1 MLDADWVYF
10 RVAPKD
16 MTFVNRIIEGCEYL
30 GVVTA
35 LNGKK
40 GIGFVRTTAD
50 TAGETRDVLRALP
63 ISVELLTFDEAL
75 ERANQVNEK
84 IR

>member
-16 MTFVNRIIEGCEYL
+16 MTFVNRIIEGCGYL

-35 LNGKK
+35 LDGKK
-40 GIGFVRTTAD
+40 ASVSSGR
-50 TAGETRDVLRALP
+50 RP
-63 ISVELLTFDEAL
+63 IRQGRRVTF
-75 ERANQVNEK
+75 
-84 IR
+84 

>member
-10 RVAPKD
+10 RVAPTD
-16 MTFVNRIIEGCEYL
+16 MTFVNRIIEGCGYL

-35 LNGKK
+35 LDGKA

-50 TAGETRDVLRALP
+50 TAGETRDVLKDLP
-63 ISVELLTFDEAL
+63 IPVEILSFDQVL
-75 ERANQVNEK
+75 KRTNQTNEK
-84 IR
+84 G

>member
-16 MTFVNRIIEGCEYL
+16 MTFVNRIVEGCCYL

-35 LNGKK
+35 LDGKE

-50 TAGETRDVLRALP
+50 TAGETRDLLKDLP
-63 ISVELLTFDEAL
+63 IPVEILPFEQVL
-75 ERANQVNEK
+75 ETTNQTNEK
-84 IR
+84 G